1 MQEQKDLLVV
11 DDNVDSA
18 ESLAMLLEI
27 HGYTARVVHDGLAA
41 LAAVAARVPDAVIL
55 DISMPGMDG
64 FEVARRLRTQFNAA
78 QLKLIGL
85 SGYGDEGSRRQAQA
99 AGFDQLLV
107 KPIDVEG
114 VIAAL

>member
-1 MQEQKDLLVV
+1 MEEQKDLLVV

-27 HGYTARVVHDGLAA
+27 HGYSARVVHNGHAA
-41 LAAVAARVPDAVIL
+41 LAAVAARVPEAVIL

-64 FEVARRLRTQFNAA
+64 FEVARRLRTQFTSA

-85 SGYGDEGSRRQAQA
+85 SGYGDEGSRRQAQE

-114 VIAAL
+114 VIATL